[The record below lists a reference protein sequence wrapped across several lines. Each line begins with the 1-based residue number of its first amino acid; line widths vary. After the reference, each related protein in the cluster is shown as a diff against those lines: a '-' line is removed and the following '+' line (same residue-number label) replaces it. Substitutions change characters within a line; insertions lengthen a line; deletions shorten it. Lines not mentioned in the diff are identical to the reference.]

1 MQPQL
6 EDAAHAG
13 ADGLGV
19 KHIHAR
25 ADDGNILHIKAERC
39 AENRADITAVR
50 RVMQDDMRLVRA
62 QVILELAE
70 HRRREAVILPRNAG
84 KRLVRLFHADMVLFR
99 FLPKPLCALGS
110 GASAMQQ
117 HAAAAFRAV
126 QQAFHRREHPRCV
139 GIIQLRRIG

>member
-1 MQPQL
+1 
-6 EDAAHAG
+6 
-13 ADGLGV
+13 
-19 KHIHAR
+19 
-25 ADDGNILHIKAERC
+25 
-39 AENRADITAVR
+39 
-50 RVMQDDMRLVRA
+50 MQDDMRLVRA

-70 HRRREAVILPRNAG
+70 HRRREAVFLPRNAG
-84 KRLVRLFHADMVLFR
+84 KRLVRLFHTDMVLFR
-99 FLPKPLCALGS
+99 FLAKPLCALGS